1 MLTISD
7 QSKNSEYH
15 QRTYRKVH
23 SFISNVHF
31 ILHLVQKVCNTIA
44 FAIVWL
50 IWNRRVR
57 FWRLW
62 TMRNVNDRVHDD
74 FCVFAFLLM
83 IFFFVSLGT
92 VRSRG

>member
-92 VRSRG
+92 V